1 MPEVQNCSIAGVL
14 CDHSQPLILCIWF
27 FVLPTHVFP
36 WHSPNYS
43 RVSPC
48 LAPPE
53 PSNLYCPSE
62 RPDFEMASPTPTQ
75 GITTVYAT
83 RNILGPLT
91 TVFTAPQECD
101 FAGIISSQTS
111 AYRGQACIADHL
123 IDASTCWPQ
132 TTSAAPLKSPPL
144 NGWGFYSPGISCPAG
159 YTSACS
165 ATQGSSTGWEMQ
177 FPMDERETAVGCC
190 PTYVLDLCF
199 PWRGAMNLN
208 T

>member
-1 MPEVQNCSIAGVL
+1 
-14 CDHSQPLILCIWF
+14 
-27 FVLPTHVFP
+27 
-36 WHSPNYS
+36 
-43 RVSPC
+43 
-48 LAPPE
+48 
-53 PSNLYCPSE
+53 
-62 RPDFEMASPTPTQ
+62 MASPTPTE

-111 AYRGQACIADHL
+111 AYRGQGCTVDHL
-123 IDASTCWPQ
+123 VDASTCWPQ
-132 TTSAAPLKSPPL
+132 ATAAAPLKSPPL

-177 FPMDERETAVGCC
+177 FAMDARETAVGCC
-190 PTYVLDLCF
+190 PTYVLALSLL
-199 PWRGAMNLN
+199 WRCVLN
-208 T
+208 PNP